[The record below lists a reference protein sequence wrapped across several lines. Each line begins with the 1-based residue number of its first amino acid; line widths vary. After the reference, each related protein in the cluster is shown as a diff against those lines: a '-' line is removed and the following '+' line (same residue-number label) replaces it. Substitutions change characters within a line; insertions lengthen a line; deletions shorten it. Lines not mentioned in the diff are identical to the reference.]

1 MLRLGEPTYV
11 GRVRMVGRELYGGWE
26 TGNSFPINK
35 MEGHYQGYHWFP
47 NQTESVEV
55 YWRADGWWWRL
66 RVPGSPPKGAP
77 IGPFLTSTD
86 AYLNASGGAVLVP
99 RATRLYKQGPALT

>member
-11 GRVRMVGRELYGGWE
+11 GPRSDGRAGTVRGWE
-26 TGNSFPINK
+26 TENSFPINK

-55 YWRADGWWWRL
+55 YRRADGWWWQL
-66 RVPGSPPKGAP
+66 LVPGSRPKDAP
-77 IGPFLTSTD
+77 TGPFLTSTD
-86 AYLNASGGAVLVP
+86 AYLNARGGTALVP
-99 RATRLYKQGPALT
+99 RPTSYKQGPALT